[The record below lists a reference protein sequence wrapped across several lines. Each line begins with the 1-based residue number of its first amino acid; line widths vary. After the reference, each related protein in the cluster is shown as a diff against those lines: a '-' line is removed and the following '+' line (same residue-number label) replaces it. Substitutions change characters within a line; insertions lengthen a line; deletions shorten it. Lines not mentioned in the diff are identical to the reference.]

1 MRLVWTTAAAADL
14 EQISDYLY
22 EHNPGLALPTVRSI
36 FESASELKEFPSR
49 GRPGRKEGTRE
60 LVLTS
65 LPYLIVY
72 EISGQSVH
80 VLRVL
85 HGARRW
91 PE

>member
-1 MRLVWTTAAAADL
+1 MRVVWTLVAAADL
-14 EQISDYLY
+14 EQIFDYLF
-22 EHNPGLALPTVRSI
+22 EQNPEIASAIIRRI
-36 FESASELKEFPSR
+36 YQSASELKQFPNR

-60 LVLTS
+60 LVLAS
-65 LPYLIVY
+65 LPYLVVY
-72 EISGQSVH
+72 EIVGQSVR